1 MAPAASNDLEAYLAP
16 FGLSSFRPGQREVIE
31 TILGGTD
38 CLCVMPTGGG
48 KSLCY
53 QLPAIAHAG
62 VTLVVSPLIA
72 LMKDQVDQLMARG
85 LPATLINSTLSP
97 DELSRRLDRVAG
109 GDYKLVYVVPERF
122 RSPRFI
128 EAIRRSGVRLLA
140 VDEAH
145 CVSQW
150 GHDFRPDYARLGRFR
165 AQLGNPPTIAL
176 TATATDAVRRDIVE
190 LLNLNEP
197 KIFIAG
203 FARPNL
209 FYGVQVCP
217 TNRDKD
223 ETLFR
228 FLDEN
233 RGSGIVYASTRKRCE
248 ELGEKIASRT
258 RRRTTVYHA
267 GLTGDQRRAA
277 QEDFMQ
283 SRTKIAVATL
293 AFGMGI
299 DKADV
304 RFVVHYNL
312 PGSLEAYYQ
321 EAGRAGRDGLP
332 ARCLLLFGG
341 GDRKIHEFFIESAY
355 PSRDVVQRVY
365 EFLCGRD
372 ETTIEMTQQEV
383 KQALN
388 LSIGGEGVGACE
400 KLLETAGVLERLEA
414 VENTAAVRLNSDLP
428 TLVDLLPPNAKVKR
442 RVLRV
447 VEQLVG
453 AQRREWCYFQPRELA
468 QELAELDSANLSR
481 NLRELS
487 ALAAFDYVPPF
498 RGRAIHVCQRGRHFE
513 DLEIDFET
521 LERHK
526 AAEYERIEC
535 VLRFARNLGCR
546 QQEIL
551 NYFGEAEAEACGHC
565 DNCEAQAMGGR
576 WGKPRPASKSVLE
589 AVRIVLSGVAR
600 VQRTR
605 RACGKQLLAQML
617 CGSSAKG
624 VVRNRLDKL
633 STFGLLGH
641 LKQPEVVQLMDALL
655 IDGLLEQTEV
665 EPFRP
670 VVQLTPRGADVM
682 GGRGEGALDISL
694 PEELRQ
700 KLDRREAAA
709 GSIPV
714 ETAAAGAKQTAPD
727 SGVVARLRKWREET
741 RAAQNVQAYVVMSN
755 ATLQELA
762 QVRPQSLEALLG
774 VKGIGPMKVRQY
786 GQELLEILS
795 QGELPV
801 GGEVIQS
808 LSVNHPLTLPSS
820 ASGEGSRMGPPEIDE
835 GSRMGSK
842 PDGPDD
848 VERELLERCNAELE
862 LTGDGDE
869 DADRDQTA
877 AAPIAAEIT
886 KPSAIKSIPA
896 DSDQPAYYWTW
907 RLLAAGFTPNECA
920 AIRALPAEVVLDH
933 ALRAADA
940 GLQVDAEWFLSRELI
955 GRIAK
960 VFSSGSPSR
969 IRPLLPQLPRGTR
982 YEEVQLALKTRP
994 VAPAPP

>member
-1 MAPAASNDLEAYLAP
+1 
-16 FGLSSFRPGQREVIE
+16 
-31 TILGGTD
+31 
-38 CLCVMPTGGG
+38 
-48 KSLCY
+48 
-53 QLPAIAHAG
+53 
-62 VTLVVSPLIA
+62 
-72 LMKDQVDQLMARG
+72 
-85 LPATLINSTLSP
+85 
-97 DELSRRLDRVAG
+97 
-109 GDYKLVYVVPERF
+109 
-122 RSPRFI
+122 
-128 EAIRRSGVRLLA
+128 VRLLA

-145 CVSQW
+145 CVSEW

-165 AQLGNPPTIAL
+165 AELGNPPTIAL

-190 LLNLNEP
+190 LLNLSAP

-217 TNRDKD
+217 TDRDKD

-228 FLDEN
+228 FLAEN
-233 RGSGIVYASTRKRCE
+233 PGSGIVYASTRKRCE
-248 ELGEKIASRT
+248 ELGEKIATRT
-258 RRRTTVYHA
+258 RRPTTVYHA
-267 GLTGDQRRAA
+267 GLSGDQRRAA

-283 SRTKIAVATL
+283 SRTEIAVATM

-332 ARCLLLFGG
+332 ARCQLLFGG

-355 PSRDVVQRVY
+355 PSREVVQQVY

-372 ETTIEMTQQEV
+372 ESTIEMTQQEV

-442 RVLRV
+442 QV
-447 VEQLVG
+447 VRAVERLVG
-453 AQRREWCYFQPRELA
+453 SQRHEWCYFQPRELA
-468 QELAELDSANLSR
+468 QELTEMDSPSIAR

-487 ALAAFDYVPPF
+487 SLAAFDYVPPF
-498 RGRAIHVCQRGRHFE
+498 RGRAIHVCERGRRFG
-513 DLEIDFET
+513 DLKIDFET

-535 VLRFARNLGCR
+535 VLRFARNLSCR

-551 NYFGEAEAEACGHC
+551 KYFGEAGATACGHC
-565 DNCEAQAMGGR
+565 DNCQAQAVGGR
-576 WGKPRPASKSVLE
+576 WGTPQSASKPVLE

-617 CGSSAKG
+617 CGSTAKG

-641 LKQPEVVQLMDALL
+641 LKQPEVAQLMDALL
-655 IDGLLEQTEV
+655 ISGLLEQTEI

-670 VVQLTPRGADVM
+670 VVQLTDRGTDVM
-682 GGRGEGALDISL
+682 GGRGEALDISL
-694 PEELRQ
+694 PEELKQ
-700 KLDRREAAA
+700 KLERGEVPAASA
-709 GSIPV
+709 LGV
-714 ETAAAGAKQTAPD
+714 TGTAVPKQATADP
-727 SGVVARLRKWREET
+727 GLVTRLRKWREDR
-741 RAAQNVQAYVVMSN
+741 RAAQNVPAYVVMSN
-755 ATLQELA
+755 ATLEELA

-774 VKGIGPMKVRQY
+774 VKGMGPIKVRQY

-795 QGELPV
+795 QEPLAEEAGE
-801 GGEVIQS
+801 ERS
-808 LSVNHPLTLPSS
+808 ESVNLPFTLPTS
-820 ASGEGSRMGPPEIDE
+820 ARGEGSRIDSTHGVPAVAE
-835 GSRMGSK
+835 S
-842 PDGPDD
+842 
-848 VERELLERCNAELE
+848 ELAERCNVALE
-862 LTGDGDE
+862 LASTDGE
-869 DADRDQTA
+869 TSNHDQPRPFPISPDTA
-877 AAPIAAEIT
+877 RCSPNMN
-886 KPSAIKSIPA
+886 SPA
-896 DSDQPAYYWTW
+896 DGNQPAYYWTW
-907 RLLAAGFTPNECA
+907 RLLATGFTPDECA
-920 AIRALPAEVVLDH
+920 AIRSLPAEVVLDH

-940 GLQVDAEWFLSRELI
+940 GLQVDASWFLSRELI
-955 GRIAK
+955 GRIAE
-960 VFSSGSPSR
+960 VIGSGSPSR

-982 YEEVQLALKTRP
+982 YEEVQLVLKTRP
-994 VAPAPP
+994 AAPASP